1 MWRCPR
7 HSPAQ
12 DPSAHLE
19 ASPGGE
25 LPSCRHAWYG
35 RDPPGGDSG
44 VGPRDCWAPGCW
56 APCCDLA
63 SRGINARGHALLY
76 IICCTPLPGEK
87 AREQTCA
94 RRSSRRSP
102 RLLRLHHDK
111 RRRGALQ
118 GSAGRCSSLLAL
130 GPGLVFLGG
139 AAAGPGPA
147 TRGIAPREGRAGV
160 SPTHGTGWGLLLP
173 LPLGS

>member
-7 HSPAQ
+7 HSPAR

-19 ASPGGE
+19 ASPVESSRAPGTLGTGGI
-25 LPSCRHAWYG
+25 H
-35 RDPPGGDSG
+35 PGGDSG
-44 VGPRDCWAPGCW
+44 VPRECWAPGCW

-63 SRGINARGHALLY
+63 SRAINARGHALLY
-76 IICCTPLPGEK
+76 LSCCTPLPGEK

-102 RLLRLHHDK
+102 RLLRFHHDK
-111 RRRGALQ
+111 HRRGALR

-130 GPGLVFLGG
+130 GPDLVFLGG
-139 AAAGPGPA
+139 FAVGPGPA
-147 TRGIAPREGRAGV
+147 ICRIAPREGRAGV
-160 SPTHGTGWGLLLP
+160 SPTHGTGWGLLLR